1 MPTDAS
7 YSDVL
12 EHQDPVNR
20 CMGRAGPST
29 PFRQLQHPVNA
40 RPADAERL
48 AMQPYPGAHLA
59 WGRAPGR
66 ATVRVA
72 VTDACRS
79 VSGLEA
85 PWIEARMRVLT
96 RWRTNSR
103 YREVLAYITCISG
116 NGQWAPVAE
125 RRLHSRLK
133 AKRSAP

>member
-79 VSGLEA
+79 VSGFEA
-85 PWIEARMRVLT
+85 PWIEPPNPRFPPP
-96 RWRTNSR
+96 RTNS
-103 YREVLAYITCISG
+103 
-116 NGQWAPVAE
+116 PF
-125 RRLHSRLK
+125 
-133 AKRSAP
+133 